1 MGLILGHTYMTRT
14 LQSDGVYRDDR
25 GNYWI
30 RPTLHGKRTWRR
42 LSSLTI
48 ADARQESAA
57 LVSDHA
63 RSKLGLAQDPF
74 DPAPPTVAEAAAA
87 VGRTLPPRLLQAF
100 GSVSLRDIR
109 MHVCMAWAAT
119 LTGTRAA
126 DVELSALAALCRE
139 SVMRGWLTANPLAGR
154 PRLHSIKRHS
164 REVMPADGTEL
175 HALARRFLAEP
186 RSRAIGWQLLIA
198 ALTGCR
204 THEVLGL
211 RMDAGCR
218 TDPGWLEGRFLYV
231 RRGKGGVFP
240 FVELTPELRACIEA
254 HHAWHAAEV
263 GASRWWFPG
272 ADLFR
277 PLSRSALTDA
287 LARLGGRKI
296 TAHGLRA
303 YCVTVWRSR
312 GETNEQ
318 VASRIGDQTSSLIE
332 TTYGAL
338 PVSWAGGEPLTWLP
352 KDGEPAWAEW
362 AEQAPD
368 NVVQMV

>member
-1 MGLILGHTYMTRT
+1 MTRT
-14 LQSDGVYRDDR
+14 LQSDGLYRDDR
-25 GNYWI
+25 GNFWI

-42 LSSLTI
+42 LASLTL

-63 RSKLGLAQDPF
+63 RSKLGLAADPF
-74 DPAPPTVAEAAAA
+74 DPAPPTVAEAAARL
-87 VGRTLPPRLLQAF
+87 GRTLPPRILRAF
-100 GSVSLRDIR
+100 GSVGLRDIR
-109 MHVCMAWAAT
+109 MHAAMEWAKNM
-119 LTGTRAA
+119 TGTRAA
-126 DVELSALAALCRE
+126 DTELSALSAVCRDA
-139 SVMRGWLTANPLAGR
+139 VMRGWLVANPLAGR
-154 PRLHSIKRHS
+154 PRLHTIKRHS
-164 REVMPADGTEL
+164 REVMPLDGDEL
-175 HALARRFLAEP
+175 HAMARRFFDEP
-186 RSRAIGWQLLIA
+186 RSRAIGWQMLIA

-204 THEVLGL
+204 TNEVLSL
-211 RMDAGCR
+211 RMDALGR
-218 TDPGWLEGRFLYV
+218 QDPGCVEGRYLYV
-231 RRGKGGVFP
+231 RRSKSGVFP

-287 LARLGGRKI
+287 LARVGGRKI

-318 VASRIGDQTSSLIE
+318 VASRIGDRTSSLIE

-352 KDGEPAWAEW
+352 TKGEPAWAGW
-362 AEQAPD
+362 GSVVPD
-368 NVVQMV
+368 NVIAI